1 MEYLSKI
8 NFAASCM
15 PEVQKL
21 TEQIKEKML
30 IEDKREWEFKM
41 QQYKDNIEREKRQWA
56 QYVQEYQDRHERMM
70 AQDAQRAANQR
81 LIIKACRDIAVERA
95 KHQPRVINFN
105 RIMVW

>member
-1 MEYLSKI
+1 
-8 NFAASCM
+8 
-15 PEVQKL
+15 
-21 TEQIKEKML
+21 ML

-95 KHQPRVINFN
+95 KHQPRVINYN
-105 RIMVW
+105 RILVW